1 MLKYISV
8 YNYICLKIAL
18 KWAIIEGEQ
27 RKEVRSVDRENR
39 EFETIEV
46 FIEKILAL
54 KPVEQGMLLGF
65 MCGLRAKVE
74 DDKDRES

>member
-1 MLKYISV
+1 M
-8 YNYICLKIAL
+8 
-18 KWAIIEGEQ
+18 
-27 RKEVRSVDRENR
+27 DRENR

-46 FIEKILAL
+46 FIEQILAL

-74 DDKDRES
+74 DDEDRES